1 MKRILI
7 SALFCILTPTCITS
21 CGFFAPPDGYLS
33 KTSTS
38 VYYLQFTEQNGQ
50 LSGHLQG
57 IYETTALPPGT
68 QTVTA
73 PFTGIHTGS
82 SVTITLTMYLFFH
95 TNITGTFNGNTI
107 VLQFPQSNGYL
118 ASETFTGASNDDYNG
133 AVSTLQAQVTRA
145 DVLYQ
150 NQQATATT
158 LQDEQQ
164 ATATAAQATQ
174 IALQQQQQA
183 VTDANQTLGND
194 FAGLTSDVNALT
206 SFSEQSTLAGYAND
220 WQTMQKDYSVEVKDA
235 KQGCANNNG
244 VQVSDDLVQVNDD
257 KVQLNDDD
265 TQLSDDQT
273 QYTDD
278 ISPVQ
283 QDLTRVKADWQT
295 LQQAVANNSSGE
307 PASAYSSSDVQK
319 AMNQANG
326 ALSTIHTT
334 LTNAKGQAA
343 TYDQES
349 AALVTQATT
358 LSNNMGC

>member
-1 MKRILI
+1 MKRVVIFAFFC
-7 SALFCILTPTCITS
+7 ALTLPCVAS

-33 KTSTS
+33 KTPTS
-38 VYYLQFTEQNGQ
+38 VYYLQFTEQNEH

-57 IYETTALPPGT
+57 IDETNTTPPGT

-82 SVTITLTMYLFFH
+82 SITIILTVYLFFH
-95 TNITGTFNGNTI
+95 ANITGTFKGNTI
-107 VLQFPQSNGYL
+107 VLQFPQSDGYL
-118 ASETFTGASNDDYNG
+118 TSETFTGASNDDYNR
-133 AVSTLQAQVTRA
+133 AVSTLQAHVTRA

-158 LQDEQQ
+158 LQNEQQ

-174 IALQQQQQA
+174 TTIQQQQQA

-194 FAGLTSDVNALT
+194 LAVLTNDTNALT
-206 SFSEQSTLAGYAND
+206 SFSEQSTLTSYAND
-220 WQTMQKDYSVEVKDA
+220 WQTMQNDYGGEERDA

-244 VQVSDDLVQVNDD
+244 VQVSDDVVQINDD

-265 TQLSDDQT
+265 TQLSDDKI

-278 ISPVQ
+278 VTPVQ
-283 QDLTRVKADWQT
+283 QDLARVKTDWQT

-307 PASAYSSSDVQK
+307 PAPAYSSGDVQK
-319 AMNQANG
+319 AMDQANH
-326 ALSTIHTT
+326 ALSTVHTT
-334 LTNAKGQAA
+334 LTNAQSQAA

-349 AALVTQATT
+349 ATLVTQATT
-358 LSNNMGC
+358 LENTMGC